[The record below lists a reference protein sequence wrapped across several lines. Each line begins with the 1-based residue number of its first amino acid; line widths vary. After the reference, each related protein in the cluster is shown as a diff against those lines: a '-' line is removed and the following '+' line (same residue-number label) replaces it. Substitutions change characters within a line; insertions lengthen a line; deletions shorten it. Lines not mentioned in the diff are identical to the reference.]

1 MEQPDASAGPQR
13 SPPGP
18 PLPPIERQLQELQA
32 LYELAQA
39 LYAINDLDRLLQLA
53 VERAMALL
61 EVESL
66 AVILLDTEAQELYFK
81 VADHRRSGVKQRLRE
96 VRFFAHQGIAGW
108 VVQRGIFALVPDVS
122 QDPRWYPGVDVQTG
136 MQTKSL
142 LSVPLRT
149 AERIL
154 GVVSAVNKRQRPFD
168 SEDVRLLEAFAGPL
182 ALAVENAQLIQ
193 ALQSARER
201 VQEENLYLR
210 EAVGQRERFEIP
222 EGASPRMQEISRLV
236 AQVLNLPVTILLT
249 GESGTG
255 KEVLAQAI
263 HAQGPRAQGPFIA
276 VNCAAIP
283 ETLLEA
289 ELFGYERGA
298 FTGAIR
304 RKPGRFELAAGGTLL
319 LDEIGEMSLAL
330 QVKLLR
336 VLQEKRVERLGGTV
350 SLALDA
356 QIIAATNQ
364 NLERLVAQGRFRADL
379 FYRLNIYPIPL
390 PPLRERKEDVLPLAQ
405 HFLLKYS
412 RELRKE
418 GVGLSDKVQEL
429 LLCYEWPGNIRE
441 LENAIHR
448 AVIVSQGALITLQD
462 LPLELREWPRGTP
475 VSGDGFRL
483 PPEGLDLPALE
494 KQLIRQALEQA
505 HHNKS
510 QASRLLHLS
519 RMQLRTR
526 VKNYG
531 LETRRE
537 SGTPPSGDLP

>member
-1 MEQPDASAGPQR
+1 MEPRDASAGPQR

-18 PLPPIERQLQELQA
+18 PMERHGRELQA
-32 LYELAQA
+32 FYELGQQ
-39 LYAINDLDRLLQLA
+39 LYAIHDLDRLLQFA
-53 VERAMALL
+53 IERAMALL
-61 EVESL
+61 EVDS
-66 AVILLDTEAQELYFK
+66 ASVILLDTEAQELYFK
-81 VADHRRSGVKQRLRE
+81 VADVADSRHSNVKQRLRE
-96 VRFFAHQGIAGW
+96 VRFFAHQGITGW
-108 VVQRGIFALVPDVS
+108 VVRRGILALVPDVS
-122 QDPRWYPGVDVQTG
+122 QDPRWYPGVDAQTG

-149 AERIL
+149 GKRIL
-154 GVVSAVNKRQRPFD
+154 GVVSAINKRPRPFD
-168 SEDVRLLEAFAGPL
+168 SEDIRLLEAFAGPL
-182 ALAVENAQLIQ
+182 ALAIENAQLIQ
-193 ALQSARER
+193 ALQ
-201 VQEENLYLR
+201 EENLSLR
-210 EAVGQRERFEIP
+210 EEVGQGERFEIP
-222 EGASPRMQEISRLV
+222 VSASPRMQEVSRLV
-236 AQVLNLPVTILLT
+236 AQVLSLPVTILLT

-255 KEVLAQAI
+255 KEVLARAI

-298 FTGAIR
+298 FTGATR

-336 VLQEKRVERLGGTV
+336 VLQEKRVERLGGTA

-356 QIIAATNQ
+356 RIIVATNQ
-364 NLERLVAQGRFRADL
+364 DLERLVAQRQFRADL

-390 PPLRERKEDVLPLAQ
+390 PPLRERKEDILPLAQ
-405 HFLLKYS
+405 HFLRKYS

-418 GVGLSDKVQEL
+418 GVGLSDGAQEL
-429 LLCYEWPGNIRE
+429 LLRYEWPGNIRE
-441 LENAIHR
+441 LENAIYR
-448 AVIVSQGALITLQD
+448 AVIVSRGALITIQD
-462 LPLELREWPRGTP
+462 LPLELRERPRDTP
-475 VSGDGFRL
+475 VSGEGFRL

-531 LETRRE
+531 LETRRG
-537 SGTPPSGDLP
+537 SDTPPSGDFR

>member
-1 MEQPDASAGPQR
+1 MERHGR
-13 SPPGP
+13 
-18 PLPPIERQLQELQA
+18 ELQA
-32 LYELAQA
+32 FYELGQQ
-39 LYAINDLDRLLQLA
+39 LYAIHDLDRLLEFA
-53 VERAMALL
+53 IERAMALL
-61 EVESL
+61 EVDS
-66 AVILLDTEAQELYFK
+66 ASVILLDTEAQELYFK
-81 VADHRRSGVKQRLRE
+81 VADVADSRHSNVKQRLRE
-96 VRFFAHQGIAGW
+96 VRFFAHQGITGW
-108 VVQRGIFALVPDVS
+108 VVRRGILALVPDVS
-122 QDPRWYPGVDVQTG
+122 QDPRWYPGVDAQTG

-149 AERIL
+149 GKRIL
-154 GVVSAVNKRQRPFD
+154 GVVSAINKRPRPFD
-168 SEDVRLLEAFAGPL
+168 SEDIRLLEAFAGPL
-182 ALAVENAQLIQ
+182 ALAIENAQLIQ
-193 ALQSARER
+193 ALQ
-201 VQEENLYLR
+201 EENLSLR
-210 EAVGQRERFEIP
+210 EEVGQGERFEIP
-222 EGASPRMQEISRLV
+222 VSASPRMQEVSRLV
-236 AQVLNLPVTILLT
+236 AQVLSLPVTILLT

-255 KEVLAQAI
+255 KEVLARAI

-283 ETLLEA
+283 EALLEA

-298 FTGAIR
+298 FTGATR

-336 VLQEKRVERLGGTV
+336 VLQEKRVERLGGTA

-356 QIIAATNQ
+356 RIIVATNQ
-364 NLERLVAQGRFRADL
+364 DLERLVAQRQFRADL

-390 PPLRERKEDVLPLAQ
+390 PPLRERKEDILPLAQ
-405 HFLLKYS
+405 HFLRKYS

-418 GVGLSDKVQEL
+418 GVGLSDGAQEL
-429 LLCYEWPGNIRE
+429 LLRYEWPGNIRE
-441 LENAIHR
+441 LENAIYR
-448 AVIVSQGALITLQD
+448 AVIVSRGALITIQD
-462 LPLELREWPRGTP
+462 LPLELRERPRDTP
-475 VSGDGFRL
+475 VSGEGFRL

-531 LETRRE
+531 LETRRG
-537 SGTPPSGDLP
+537 SDTPPGGDFR